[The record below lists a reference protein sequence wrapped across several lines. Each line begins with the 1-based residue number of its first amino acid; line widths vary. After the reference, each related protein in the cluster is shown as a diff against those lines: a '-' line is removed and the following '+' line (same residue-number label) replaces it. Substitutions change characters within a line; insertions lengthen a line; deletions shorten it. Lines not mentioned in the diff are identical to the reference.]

1 MNTAEI
7 VKNHIKNNKISGN
20 EIGLLNAIQDAVKN
34 GFTVTKFNDVLFVHK
49 DDGENC
55 LFSIINGGG
64 SKQYMQAIK
73 KFVQYMRNQ
82 GISTMLMYVSD
93 VESSRKIA
101 ESAGLRDI
109 SFEQTDNDS
118 VDNILLTART

>member
-34 GFTVTKFNDVLFVHK
+34 GFAVTKFNDVLFVHK

-64 SKQYMQAIK
+64 PKQYLIAIK
-73 KFVQYMRNQ
+73 KFIEYIKAK
-82 GISTMLMYVSD
+82 GINTILMYVSD

-101 ESAGLRDI
+101 EAVGLKDI
-109 SFEQTDNDS
+109 GFEQTGNNS
-118 VDNILLTART
+118 VDNLLLTART

>member
-7 VKNHIKNNKISGN
+7 VKNHINNNKISGN

-34 GFTVTKFNDVLFVHK
+34 GFAVTKFNDVLFVHK

-64 SKQYMQAIK
+64 PKQYLIAIK
-73 KFVQYMRNQ
+73 KFIEYIKAK
-82 GISTMLMYVSD
+82 GITTILMYVSD
-93 VESSRKIA
+93 IESSRKIA
-101 ESAGLRDI
+101 QAVGLKDI
-109 SFEQTDNDS
+109 GFEQTGNNS
-118 VDNILLTART
+118 VDNLLLTART

>member
-34 GFTVTKFNDVLFVHK
+34 GFAVTKFNDVLFVHK

-64 SKQYMQAIK
+64 PKQYLIAIK
-73 KFVQYMRNQ
+73 KFIEYIKAK
-82 GISTMLMYVSD
+82 GITTILMYVSD

-101 ESAGLRDI
+101 EAVGLKDI
-109 SFEQTDNDS
+109 GFEQTGNNS
-118 VDNILLTART
+118 VDNLLLTART

>member
-7 VKNHIKNNKISGN
+7 VKNHIKNNKISGDDV
-20 EIGLLNAIQDAVKN
+20 GLLSAIQDAVKN
-34 GFTVTKFNDVLFVHK
+34 GFEVTKFNDVLFVHK

-64 SKQYMQAIK
+64 AKQYLIAIK
-73 KFVQYMRNQ
+73 KFIQYIKNK
-82 GISTMLMYVSD
+82 GITTILMYVSD

-101 ESAGLRDI
+101 EAVGLKDI
-109 SFEQTDNDS
+109 GFEQTDGNS